1 MNNVAEGVLREL
13 ERAVAISEVDG
24 GGVSDEVA
32 LIQLR
37 TAVKRVVRELRN
49 HSTTCPSCGQPN
61 MGAHY
66 CVGSMQSAK
75 NNMLDLLGKE
85 GYYRDHSERLKDI
98 WPGCDTSKIG
108 AW

>member
-13 ERAVAISEVDG
+13 ERAVAIAEVDG
-24 GGVSDEVA
+24 VHEKVA
-32 LIQLR
+32 LITLL
-37 TAVKRVVRELRN
+37 TSVKRIVRELRN

-75 NNMLDLLGKE
+75 SNMLDLLGKQ
-85 GYYRDHSERLKDI
+85 GYYDHSEHLKNV

>member
-13 ERAVAISEVDG
+13 ERAVAIAEVDG
-24 GGVSDEVA
+24 VHEKVA
-32 LIQLR
+32 LITLL
-37 TAVKRVVRELRN
+37 TSVKRVVRELRN

-66 CVGSMQSAK
+66 CVGSMNNAK
-75 NNMLDLLGKE
+75 SGLMELLNKQGE
-85 GYYRDHSERLKDI
+85 YDHREYFNRVWK
-98 WPGCDTSKIG
+98 GVDTSKIG

>member
-13 ERAVAISEVDG
+13 ERAVAISEFDG

-66 CVGSMQSAK
+66 CIGSMQSAK

-85 GYYRDHSERLKDI
+85 GYYNGSDILKQV

>member
-1 MNNVAEGVLREL
+1 MTNVAEGALREL
-13 ERAVAISEVDG
+13 ERALAIAEVTSAGASET
-24 GGVSDEVA
+24 VA
-32 LIQLR
+32 LEQLI
-37 TAVKRVVRELRN
+37 ASVKRVVREMRT
-49 HSTTCPSCGQPN
+49 HATTCPSCGQPN

-75 NNMLDLLGKE
+75 SGLKDLLGKE
-85 GYYRDHSERLKDI
+85 GYYRDSSERLKDI

>member
-13 ERAVAISEVDG
+13 ERAVAIAEVDG
-24 GGVSDEVA
+24 VHEKVA
-32 LIQLR
+32 LITLL
-37 TAVKRVVRELRN
+37 TSVKRVVREMRT

-66 CVGSMQSAK
+66 CVGSMQTAK
-75 NNMLDLLGKE
+75 TGLRDLLGKE
-85 GYYRDHSERLKDI
+85 GYYRDSSEILKDV